1 MTQILYKQKSSM
13 RRGETIRGMNFVS
26 PLVEYKFYN
35 QTSQQIY
42 KKYFVDAN
50 PPLEGTFN
58 IISDVAS
65 DVSDEIKKTVK
76 DFYYYN
82 KIEPQYFAFT
92 VVMFSSTEATK
103 LKECFEVSE
112 PSDNEILIFVEDN
125 KNDSASGTYG
135 AIRISPKIIATLGS
149 QNRLA
154 YDVKDNKNI
163 YDELKK
169 IVPELTNDQIK
180 SLLHNGYIEDTR
192 INTIKTWL
200 KIASFFSSGID
211 AIFPGLGILTNN
223 MVRKATSDSLAKV
236 IEKIE
241 EARLEE
247 YRWQP
252 KAPKTENGEIDKN
265 YNYQPLISVDEKDNA
280 TVNIAQFSSLLQKKL
295 DEQDAFVKA
304 KLKIS
309 QKFDEKGEPNN
320 LLEFLYH
327 NYFKA
332 YKVAKSTISQIQE
345 LSDIEI
351 LKYGVKAYNALL
363 CGVWNGLV
371 DAVSGL
377 FAMVKMIYDGITLG
391 KDFVQNIDK
400 YLPTLL
406 EQFDEAIQAIE
417 KLNFTEIAK
426 YIYEKLKDINLTFN
440 PIACAYFIGYAYGF
454 VISLII
460 EIILTVVATGATL
473 TIPVIVEKLSEA
485 LFGIFRLGFSA
496 AKGVAKTI
504 RSFSR
509 FVVKSI
515 EDLIKGFQEL
525 LNFLKKGWSDIKQI
539 IDDTFKDVAKILD
552 EQANVFIK
560 KLPSNFGKFVDL
572 LTKNFPQVQRRIVNG
587 LLVIE
592 FKGNILAR
600 INAKGIIVEIKY
612 FRELKDYVYFT
623 ELKNVKIELE
633 VVDDLGKTT
642 VKKYEDTVEVMKKG
656 DDIAF
661 RAKFEEGKV
670 RDGEYINYTFEK
682 SGNYNPFS
690 IKPTSKSKVIDKVLK
705 EGDEFYI
712 VEFKDRTLQRAV
724 PGSWASDYKVK
735 NIKELREKLQVIK
748 EFKDEARGELV
759 VRKYKVKI
767 GKELSSREGYVGHL
781 ESGVSTGP
789 KQWEFIEAWEEKTF
803 KSFIEEIDSKIL
815 K

>member
-1 MTQILYKQKSSM
+1 
-13 RRGETIRGMNFVS
+13 
-26 PLVEYKFYN
+26 
-35 QTSQQIY
+35 
-42 KKYFVDAN
+42 
-50 PPLEGTFN
+50 
-58 IISDVAS
+58 
-65 DVSDEIKKTVK
+65 
-76 DFYYYN
+76 
-82 KIEPQYFAFT
+82 
-92 VVMFSSTEATK
+92 MFSSTEATK
-103 LKECFEVSE
+103 LKECFDVSK
-112 PSDNEILIFVEDN
+112 PLDNEILIFVEDN

-192 INTIKTWL
+192 INAIKTWL

-211 AIFPGLGILTNN
+211 VIFPGLGILTND
-223 MVRKATSDSLAKV
+223 MVRKATSAVLAEV
-236 IEKIE
+236 IKKIE

-252 KAPKTENGEIDKN
+252 TAPKTENGEADKN

-295 DEQDAFVKA
+295 DDQDAFVKV

-309 QKFDEKGEPNN
+309 QKFDGNVKPKN

-327 NYFKA
+327 SYFKA

-417 KLNFTEIAK
+417 KLNFKQIAK
-426 YIYEKLKDINLTFN
+426 YTYGKLKEINLTFD
-440 PIACAYFIGYAYGF
+440 PIACAYFVGYAYGF
-454 VISLII
+454 IISLII
-460 EIILTVVATGATL
+460 EIVLTVVATGTTL

-496 AKGVAKTI
+496 VKGVAKAI
-504 RSFSR
+504 RTFSR

-515 EDLIKGFQEL
+515 EDVIKAFQEL
-525 LNFLKKGWSDIKQI
+525 LNILKKGWDEIKKI
-539 IDDTFKDVAKILD
+539 IDDAFKDVKKIFD

-560 KLPSNFGKFVDL
+560 KLPSNLGKFVDL
-572 LTKNFPQVQRRIVNG
+572 LTKNFPQVQKRIVNG

-612 FRELKDYVYFT
+612 FRELKDYLYFT

-661 RAKFEEGKV
+661 RAKFEEGKL
-670 RDGEYINYTFEK
+670 RDGDYMNYTHEK
-682 SGNYNPFS
+682 SGSNP
-690 IKPTSKSKVIDKVLK
+690 PYQTTPRSKAKVIDRILK
-705 EGDEFYI
+705 EGDEFYV
-712 VEFKDRTLQRAV
+712 VEYKGQNAPGLFWSREPIFTIKDLRNKLSV
-724 PGSWASDYKVK
+724 IEDWK
-735 NIKELREKLQVIK
+735 NPNI
-748 EFKDEARGELV
+748 DELV
-759 VRKYKVKI
+759 IRKYKALQEIQVRDGYI
-767 GKELSSREGYVGHL
+767 GPMLETSKGSRDFGKVYKGGGHQYESLQRFVRKDVYISKEDVSN
-781 ESGVSTGP
+781 SGKT
-789 KQWEFIEAWEEKTF
+789 IELIEKFEKT
-803 KSFIEEIDSKIL
+803 L

>member
-135 AIRISPKIIATLGS
+135 AIRISPKIIATLGP

-192 INTIKTWL
+192 INAIKTWL

-304 KLKIS
+304 KLKIY

-327 NYFKA
+327 SYFKA

-426 YIYEKLKDINLTFN
+426 YIYEKLKDINLTFD

-454 VISLII
+454 VLSLII

-485 LFGIFRLGFSA
+485 LFGIFRLVWKNSV
-496 AKGVAKTI
+496 KIVRT
-504 RSFSR
+504 FSR
-509 FVVKSI
+509 FVVKSVESI
-515 EDLIKGFQEL
+515 IKGFQEL
-525 LNFLKKGWSDIKQI
+525 VNFLKKGWEEIKTL
-539 IDDTFKDVAKILD
+539 IDD
-552 EQANVFIK
+552 VF
-560 KLPSNFGKFVDL
+560 
-572 LTKNFPQVQRRIVNG
+572 KNFKKTVLKQFDD
-587 LLVIE
+587 IE
-592 FKGNILAR
+592 F
-600 INAKGIIVEIKY
+600 INGY
-612 FRELKDYVYFT
+612 
-623 ELKNVKIELE
+623 
-633 VVDDLGKTT
+633 
-642 VKKYEDTVEVMKKG
+642 
-656 DDIAF
+656 DI
-661 RAKFEEGKV
+661 
-670 RDGEYINYTFEK
+670 D
-682 SGNYNPFS
+682 
-690 IKPTSKSKVIDKVLK
+690 
-705 EGDEFYI
+705 
-712 VEFKDRTLQRAV
+712 
-724 PGSWASDYKVK
+724 
-735 NIKELREKLQVIK
+735 
-748 EFKDEARGELV
+748 
-759 VRKYKVKI
+759 
-767 GKELSSREGYVGHL
+767 
-781 ESGVSTGP
+781 
-789 KQWEFIEAWEEKTF
+789 
-803 KSFIEEIDSKIL
+803 KIL
-815 K
+815 KFEKPNRLDPSEYLSARYIKAHLKKFEKGASYLVPKKALDTYGRDVIGRLDGQFVMSKMEMDDLLKKAKGNLSYVEDELGIPPGAWKGKEIVRIDIPNVKKQNPRMATGNESGANDLWLPGGRLPKGYSEVVLDAVKKNDYKEINIKLK

>member
-1 MTQILYKQKSSM
+1 MS
-13 RRGETIRGMNFVS
+13 FVS

-35 QTSQQIY
+35 QTSEQIY
-42 KKYFVDAN
+42 KKYFIDGSLPV
-50 PPLEGTFN
+50 EGTFMHIADVN
-58 IISDVAS
+58 SDI
-65 DVSDEIKKTVK
+65 SDEIKKTVK

-92 VVMFSSTEATK
+92 VIVFSSTEATK
-103 LKECFEVSE
+103 LKECFEVSK
-112 PSDNEILIFVEDN
+112 PLDNEILIFVEDN

-135 AIRISPKIIATLGS
+135 AINISPKIITTLNS

-192 INTIKTWL
+192 INAIKTWL

-211 AIFPGLGILTNN
+211 VIFPGLGILTNDL
-223 MVRKATSDSLAKV
+223 VRKVTSDSLGEV

-252 KAPKTENGEIDKN
+252 TAPKTENGEADKN
-265 YNYQPLISVDEKDNA
+265 YNYQPLISADEKDNA
-280 TVNIAQFSSLLQKKL
+280 TINIAQFSSLLQKKL

-332 YKVAKSTISQIQE
+332 YIVAKSTISQIQE

-417 KLNFTEIAK
+417 KLSFTEIAK
-426 YIYEKLKDINLTFN
+426 YIYAKLKEVNLTFD
-440 PIACAYFIGYAYGF
+440 PIACAYFVGYAYGF
-454 VISLII
+454 ILSLII
-460 EIILTVVATGATL
+460 EVIIGIIVSGGSLSIAAIVNGLVE
-473 TIPVIVEKLSEA
+473 TI
-485 LFGIFRLGFSA
+485 FGIFRLGFSA
-496 AKGVAKTI
+496 AKGVAKAI
-504 RSFSR
+504 RTFSR

-515 EDLIKGFQEL
+515 EDVIKGFQEL
-525 LNFLKKGWSDIKQI
+525 VNFLKKGWEEIRKVVDGA
-539 IDDTFKDVAKILD
+539 FK
-552 EQANVFIK
+552 NVE
-560 KLPSNFGKFVDL
+560 
-572 LTKNFPQVQRRIVNG
+572 
-587 LLVIE
+587 IE
-592 FKGNILAR
+592 FKEARKKKRIELFSIIKGKR
-600 INAKGIIVEIKY
+600 INLQLLKKLQNEFEELGGKMIYDKESFEYITAREKVEKVEIEAITFNEELILLNKNVTTSAVYEELIHSKQFRSGLYDNWADKY
-612 FRELKDYVYFT
+612 GNEIAKNLMEKEAAEELIKRASEWKLPKEEIELIKDRLEFFNEELK
-623 ELKNVKIELE
+623 I
-633 VVDDLGKTT
+633 LG
-642 VKKYEDTVEVMKKG
+642 YE
-656 DDIAF
+656 
-661 RAKFEEGKV
+661 
-670 RDGEYINYTFEK
+670 N
-682 SGNYNPFS
+682 
-690 IKPTSKSKVIDKVLK
+690 
-705 EGDEFYI
+705 
-712 VEFKDRTLQRAV
+712 
-724 PGSWASDYKVK
+724 
-735 NIKELREKLQVIK
+735 
-748 EFKDEARGELV
+748 
-759 VRKYKVKI
+759 
-767 GKELSSREGYVGHL
+767 
-781 ESGVSTGP
+781 
-789 KQWEFIEAWEEKTF
+789 
-803 KSFIEEIDSKIL
+803 
-815 K
+815 